1 MTTHEEKSEVITQ
14 NDTRLRIL
22 YLYQLLSEQSDEN
35 HPLTTN
41 QIISKMQEQG
51 LLNNPKEKVQ
61 TLSEIG
67 QGLLFLSSSRLWI
80 TFCSKR
86 I

>member
-1 MTTHEEKSEVITQ
+1 MNAI
-14 NDTRLRIL
+14 
-22 YLYQLLSEQSDEN
+22 
-35 HPLTTN
+35 
-41 QIISKMQEQG
+41 QG

>member
-1 MTTHEEKSEVITQ
+1 MAEEVLVRERKPV
-14 NDTRLRIL
+14 
-22 YLYQLLSEQSDEN
+22 
-35 HPLTTN
+35 
-41 QIISKMQEQG
+41 G

>member
-1 MTTHEEKSEVITQ
+1 M
-14 NDTRLRIL
+14 
-22 YLYQLLSEQSDEN
+22 
-35 HPLTTN
+35 
-41 QIISKMQEQG
+41 KMG

>member
-1 MTTHEEKSEVITQ
+1 ME
-14 NDTRLRIL
+14 RLGIDVLFKGRKL
-22 YLYQLLSEQSDEN
+22 
-35 HPLTTN
+35 
-41 QIISKMQEQG
+41 G

-67 QGLLFLSSSRLWI
+67 QGLLFHSSSRLWI

>member
-1 MTTHEEKSEVITQ
+1 MRVSKVCNYSLF
-14 NDTRLRIL
+14 RL
-22 YLYQLLSEQSDEN
+22 
-35 HPLTTN
+35 
-41 QIISKMQEQG
+41 SKKG

-67 QGLLFLSSSRLWI
+67 QGLLFHSSSRLWI

>member
-1 MTTHEEKSEVITQ
+1 M
-14 NDTRLRIL
+14 DMGL
-22 YLYQLLSEQSDEN
+22 
-35 HPLTTN
+35 
-41 QIISKMQEQG
+41 QIWYTGYVGVQMG

-67 QGLLFLSSSRLWI
+67 QGLLFHSSSRLWI

>member
-1 MTTHEEKSEVITQ
+1 MI
-14 NDTRLRIL
+14 LRRDDRKGVRTKVFHVDVQRNESTIEL
-22 YLYQLLSEQSDEN
+22 N
-35 HPLTTN
+35 
-41 QIISKMQEQG
+41 KA

>member
-1 MTTHEEKSEVITQ
+1 MPI
-14 NDTRLRIL
+14 
-22 YLYQLLSEQSDEN
+22 
-35 HPLTTN
+35 
-41 QIISKMQEQG
+41 MG

-67 QGLLFLSSSRLWI
+67 QGLLFHSSSRLWI